1 MTKFRRQVYS
11 KIAELSNTV
20 DCALDGQIRLGPGQ
34 GLAAG
39 LHRQFIFTGL
49 RLGLYEDLCRRIATS
64 DPALPDTSVFART
77 LAALTTSAIG
87 ITAANPSDVV
97 KVRFQAQHGPRSGA
111 QGEAGQYKSAVR
123 AYVDIAR
130 SEGVIGGLYKGYG
143 PNLLRNSIISATE
156 IVTYDV
162 TKQNLLQL
170 GLEDSPVTHF
180 AAGTTAGFAATVL
193 GSPWDVLGTRLMADT
208 SRLGVVPYV
217 VKMLREEGIS
227 SFYKV

>member
-1 MTKFRRQVYS
+1 MRQRQ
-11 KIAELSNTV
+11 KV
-20 DCALDGQIRLGPGQ
+20 DNSLGPGQ
-34 GLAAG
+34 GLTAG

-49 RLGLYEDLCRRIATS
+49 RLGLYEELCRRIAS
-64 DPALPDTSVFART
+64 FDPAISDSSVAVRT
-77 LAALTTSAIG
+77 VAALTTSAVG

-97 KVRFQAQHGPRSGA
+97 KVRFQAQHGQVSGA
-111 QGEAGQYKSAVR
+111 TAGTGQYRSAVR

-162 TKQNLLQL
+162 TKQKLLEL
-170 GLEDSPVTHF
+170 GFDDSPMTHF
-180 AAGTTAGFAATVL
+180 TAGTTAGFAATVL

-208 SRLGVVPYV
+208 SRLGVLPYV
-217 VKMLREEGIS
+217 VKMLREEGVS
-227 SFYKV
+227 SFYKVRCLMPCGFP